1 MRSIRGNEIGM
12 IFQDPLTSLNPT
24 MTIGKQIA
32 EVVSLHREVSKEQAM
47 DRAAEVLDLVGI
59 PRVRERIKE
68 YPHQFSGGMRQRVMI
83 AMALACE
90 PKLLI
95 ADEPT
100 TALDVTIQKQILE
113 LIDDLRLRLGMSV
126 ILVTHDLGV
135 IAGRADRVAVM
146 YAGQIAELTDTET
159 LFARPRHPYTEALFQ
174 SLPDKAAEAGERLY
188 SIPGLPPD
196 LVNPPTGCRFAARC
210 RYVTDR
216 CREEEPSLTA
226 EVVGHSSAASTPSG
240 RRSAARPADVV
251 DYNQSALEAPVEGPG
266 IGDVLLDVEHLVKDY
281 PVTKGAVLQ
290 RRVGLAQR
298 SRGRELHDPQRRDVR
313 PGRRVR
319 LREEHHRQAG
329 RRPGE
334 ADRRRDQLRGQG
346 PGEEHRPGVPEGTQE
361 HSAHVPGLLRLPRPA
376 ECGPGRCCAS
386 RSSFRASAP
395 RRSSSTRVGDMLDKV
410 GLPRSAADR
419 YPHEFSGGQRQRL
432 GFARALMLN
441 PQLIVADEPVS
452 ALDVSIQ
459 AQVLNMMKELQ
470 HDLGLTYLFISHD
483 LGVVRYL
490 SEKIGVMYLGKL
502 VEVGPAEEVYLR
514 PAHPYTR
521 GLLDSAPVADPAA
534 EKAKVSEGVTGELPS
549 AIHPPS
555 GCRFRTRCPRA
566 QAICAD
572 VEPPMPP
579 FAGEGH
585 LAACHFPLEIAVGA
599 PVDGRGAVHAELAVA
614 RRPAEPRSRTAAR
627 ASSPRGCPLRLPEP
641 GCSAGVAP
649 REALVTASPQFTTR
663 PQLAGTF
670 GMVASTHW
678 LASAAGMAVLERGG
692 NAFDA
697 AVAAGLVLQVV
708 EPHLNGPAGEVPVI
722 GFDAAAG
729 QPFVLDGQGTAP
741 AAATLEAFAA
751 PRPRPRAGHRPAG
764 CLRASGVRYLDAA
777 AGAVR
782 HAAAARGHGVR
793 DRLRRA
799 RLPDAA
805 GRERRDRGGRRHVPG
820 PLARLGRD
828 LPGRRS
834 PGSWQPVHQPPAGR
848 RLRAHPGRGRA
859 SRRPGASA
867 RSRRPGTPSTRVS
880 SPTPS
885 PAYLES
891 AEVMDV
897 TGRRNRGLLT
907 ADDLAGWRASAE
919 APVTRRV
926 PRPDRLQDRAV
937 GSGSCLPP
945 AAWAAGRAWHRGRRG
960 GQR

>member
-1 MRSIRGNEIGM
+1 MAPLLEITDLRTEIKLREGVVHAVDGVSLSVAQGETLGIVGESGCGKTMTALSIINLLPTGGHIAAGSITLDGQELTSLSEENMRHIRGNEIGM

-24 MTIGKQIA
+24 MTVGRQIS
-32 EVVSLHREVSKEQAM
+32 EVVKLHRDVTPEQAM

-135 IAGRADRVAVM
+135 IAGRADRVTVM
-146 YAGQIAELTDTET
+146 YAGKVSEVTDTET

-174 SLPDKAAEAGERLY
+174 ALPDKAAEAGERLY

-196 LVNPPTGCRFAARC
+196 LVNPPPGCRFAARC
-210 RYVTDR
+210 RYATDR
-216 CREEEPSLTA
+216 CRAEEPPLAGEVAGHEFRCFYPVGPSERTSTGRLTGYGA
-226 EVVGHSSAASTPSG
+226 SAPEKDGFTP
-240 RRSAARPADVV
+240 
-251 DYNQSALEAPVEGPG
+251 E
-266 IGDVLLDVEHLVKDY
+266 IGETLLDVTHLVKDY

-290 RRVGLAQR
+290 RRVGWLSAVADVNFTIR
-298 SRGRELHDPQRRDVR
+298 SGETFGLVGESGCGKSTIGKLVVGLEKPTGGSISFQGKDLSKSSAREYRRERRNIQLMFQDSYASLDPRMRA
-313 PGRRVR
+313 GTL
-319 LREEHHRQAG
+319 LREPLVIQGIGSRDEQREKV
-329 RRPGE
+329 GE
-334 ADRRRDQLRGQG
+334 
-346 PGEEHRPGVPEGTQE
+346 
-361 HSAHVPGLLRLPRPA
+361 
-376 ECGPGRCCAS
+376 
-386 RSSFRASAP
+386 
-395 RRSSSTRVGDMLDKV
+395 MLDKV

-470 HDLGLTYLFISHD
+470 RDLGLTYLFISHD

-521 GLLDSAPVADPAA
+521 GLLDSAPVADPEA

-572 VEPPMPP
+572 VEPPYTP

-585 LAACHFPLEIAVGA
+585 LAACHFPLESPIGA
-599 PVDGRGAVHAELAVA
+599 P
-614 RRPAEPRSRTAAR
+614 
-627 ASSPRGCPLRLPEP
+627 
-641 GCSAGVAP
+641 
-649 REALVTASPQFTTR
+649 
-663 PQLAGTF
+663 
-670 GMVASTHW
+670 
-678 LASAAGMAVLERGG
+678 
-692 NAFDA
+692 
-697 AVAAGLVLQVV
+697 
-708 EPHLNGPAGEVPVI
+708 
-722 GFDAAAG
+722 
-729 QPFVLDGQGTAP
+729 
-741 AAATLEAFAA
+741 
-751 PRPRPRAGHRPAG
+751 
-764 CLRASGVRYLDAA
+764 
-777 AGAVR
+777 
-782 HAAAARGHGVR
+782 
-793 DRLRRA
+793 
-799 RLPDAA
+799 
-805 GRERRDRGGRRHVPG
+805 
-820 PLARLGRD
+820 
-828 LPGRRS
+828 
-834 PGSWQPVHQPPAGR
+834 
-848 RLRAHPGRGRA
+848 
-859 SRRPGASA
+859 
-867 RSRRPGTPSTRVS
+867 
-880 SPTPS
+880 
-885 PAYLES
+885 
-891 AEVMDV
+891 
-897 TGRRNRGLLT
+897 LT
-907 ADDLAGWRASAE
+907 AEAVPAS
-919 APVTRRV
+919 
-926 PRPDRLQDRAV
+926 D
-937 GSGSCLPP
+937 
-945 AAWAAGRAWHRGRRG
+945 
-960 GQR
+960 